1 MNEKSTMKDITGA
14 EEVQIVIRNDS
25 KVIWVNTEK
34 GCVFR
39 ICQIKKLEVDDRRKI
54 KNE

>member
-1 MNEKSTMKDITGA
+1 MSVDITGA
-14 EEVQIVIRNDS
+14 EVAEVVIRDDG

-39 ICQIKKLEVDDRRKI
+39 LCQIKSLSIDDRRKI
-54 KNE
+54 HRRNKK